1 VWIDFD
7 WLPPPTL
14 VEPSSSSTS
23 ASVVGVARR
32 RSVEGVGEPLITD
45 MEDVDYGC
53 YLSAPTGATTIT
65 ANTTSTTLDEID
77 SDVGGGGGG
86 GGGECDILFPTD
98 FGRLAE
104 FAGNILHNTTTTT
117 TTTTTTQKEEETPTA
132 PWTVNVT
139 KQSEFLETYG
149 KEEVEQ
155 TKSWLTG
162 YTPLLNDFGNCS
174 VLTVSRRRSR

>member
-1 VWIDFD
+1 
-7 WLPPPTL
+7 L
-14 VEPSSSSTS
+14 VEPSISSSSSSTS
-23 ASVVGVARR
+23 VVGVGARSR

-53 YLSAPTGATTIT
+53 YLSAPTAGASIT
-65 ANTTSTTLDEID
+65 ANTTTSSTTLDEID
-77 SDVGGGGGG
+77 DSDGGVGGSS

-98 FGRLAE
+98 FGRLAD
-104 FAGNILHNTTTTT
+104 FAGTILDNT
-117 TTTTTTQKEEETPTA
+117 TTTTTTQKEEQAPPIA
-132 PWTVNVT
+132 PPWTVKVT

-149 KEEVEQ
+149 REEVEQ